1 MARALRWAGYAFA
14 AIFGLILIAVA
25 AIWLL
30 SSSKLNA
37 KAEGRPERLVQPTPA
52 QQTDVEREARSL
64 GCFSCHGEGL
74 RGNKMF
80 DEPIIGTVWAPNLTL
95 VAAHASD
102 QQLARAIRQGI
113 GVDGRSLFVMP
124 SEAFQHLSDQ
134 EVAGLVAMIRGL
146 PRTGAATPGNSY
158 GLLGRLGV
166 VMGKFKTAPQLV
178 SEYAVQE
185 PIPVGAQFEGG
196 RQLAITRCS
205 ACHAADLTGKEV
217 KPGET
222 SPDLTIAGAYDLPA
236 FRRLIREGVPAGGQ
250 KIPMMGPTAR
260 SDLRHMT
267 DPEIE
272 AVFAYLQ
279 ERAQRVSR

>member
-1 MARALRWAGYAFA
+1 MARAFRWAGYAFA
-14 AIFGLILIAVA
+14 SILGLILIFA
-25 AIWLL
+25 AIVWLL
-30 SSSKLNA
+30 SSAKLNA
-37 KAEGRPERLVQPTPA
+37 KVDGRPEHLVQPTPA
-52 QQTDVEREARSL
+52 LQSDIERRARTL

-80 DEPIIGTVWAPNLTL
+80 DDPIIGTVWAPNLTL

-134 EVAGLVAMIRGL
+134 EVAGLVAMIRSL
-146 PRTGAATPGNSY
+146 PLAGTATPRNSY
-158 GLLGRLGV
+158 GPVGRLGV
-166 VMGKFKTAPQLV
+166 VIGKFKTAPKLV
-178 SEYAVQE
+178 SEYALQE
-185 PIPVGAQFEGG
+185 PIPVGAGFETG

-217 KPGET
+217 KPGDV
-222 SPDLTIAGAYDLPA
+222 SPDLAIAGAYDPST
-236 FRRLIREGVPAGGQ
+236 FRKLIRDGVPAGGQ

-260 SDLRHMT
+260 SDLSHMT
-267 DPEIE
+267 DQEID

-279 ERAQRVSR
+279 ARAQRVSR

>member
-1 MARALRWAGYAFA
+1 MAKALRWAAYTFA
-14 AIFGLILIAVA
+14 SVFGLILIAVA
-25 AIWLL
+25 AVWLV
-30 SSSKLNA
+30 SSAKLNA
-37 KAEGRPERLVQPTPA
+37 RAEGKPEHLVQPSAA
-52 QQTDVEREARSL
+52 QRSDIEREARTL

-95 VAAHASD
+95 VAAQATD

-124 SEAFQHLSDQ
+124 SEAFQHLPDQ
-134 EVAGLVAMIRGL
+134 EVSALIALIRSL
-146 PRTGAATPGNSY
+146 PRTGTLTPKNSF
-158 GLLGRLGV
+158 GPMGRLGV

-185 PIPVGAQFEGG
+185 PVPVGAEFEGG

-222 SPDLTIAGAYDLPA
+222 SPDLTIAGAYDLVA
-236 FRRLIREGVPAGGQ
+236 FKKLMRSGVPAGGQ

-260 SDLRHMT
+260 SDLSHMT

-279 ERAQRVSR
+279 ARAQHVSR